1 MDFKEIDR
9 IIIDASEAVTSMV
22 EVAKHD
28 ATALELAVETS
39 KNGVRIAEKLY
50 PSLSS
55 VEEAA
60 AAILALWEVG
70 IELSSIAMRALV
82 SSATSFDASFSEQDD
97 IYLVMLSESTVA
109 AIALLFVAEKFS
121 LINDENKIDLT
132 NLP

>member
-22 EVAKHD
+22 EVVKYD
-28 ATALELAVETS
+28 ATALELAIETS

-55 VEEAA
+55 KEEAA

-70 IELSSIAMRALV
+70 VELSGIAMRALM
-82 SSATSFDASFSEQDD
+82 SSSTSFDANFSEQDEL
-97 IYLVMLSESTVA
+97 YLVMLSESTVA

-121 LINDENKIDLT
+121 LINDDDKIDLT